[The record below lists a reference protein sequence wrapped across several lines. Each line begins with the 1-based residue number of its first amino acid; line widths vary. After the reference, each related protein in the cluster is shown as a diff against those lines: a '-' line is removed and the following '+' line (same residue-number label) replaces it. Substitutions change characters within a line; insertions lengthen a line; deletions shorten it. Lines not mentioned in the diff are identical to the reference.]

1 MTSRAGY
8 KVTAIRNF
16 TEPGRSAAGRTDL
29 EAFFPTPYYKIRAVP
44 GQSIPPPI
52 AQLGARPFSLY
63 PAILNIRHNEWLY
76 ESATW
81 SEVLVR
87 NTGSN
92 ETISIPRRYVGDVS
106 SVEAPVM
113 IVGLLAELEY
123 RAGAVCPAKRRVIQM
138 PRAVNDAVNDAVSDA
153 ISTRPARPRTE
164 PAAVIGI
171 RLEDGPGSR
180 IPKMVLGGV
189 ALGLAGC
196 VLAIS
201 LFRGGLIASRAFYAP
216 VAQQDLGLSASDDY
230 QSVIQSL
237 GAPARD
243 AWQSDP
249 QGREFHILWYPRHR
263 VYVVLMAE
271 GALDARYIGALDRYW
286 RPVHTVVLPGK
297 GTSYAVLASL
307 RRF

>member
-1 MTSRAGY
+1 MQ
-8 KVTAIRNF
+8 
-16 TEPGRSAAGRTDL
+16 SAAGSTDL
-29 EAFFPTPYYKIRAVP
+29 EALFPTPYYKIRVVP
-44 GQSIPPPI
+44 GPSIPPPI

-92 ETISIPRRYVGDVS
+92 ETVSIPRRYVGDVS

-138 PRAVNDAVNDAVSDA
+138 PLAVNDGVADPIAA
-153 ISTRPARPRTE
+153 RPA
-164 PAAVIGI
+164 PARSGPAVVVGI
-171 RLEDGPGSR
+171 RLEDGPRSR
-180 IPKMVLGGV
+180 IPKIVLGGV

-201 LFRGGLIASRAFYAP
+201 LFRGGLIATRAFYAP
-216 VAQQDLGLSASDDY
+216 LAQQDLGLSASDDY
-230 QSVIQSL
+230 QSVIHSL

-243 AWQSDP
+243 AWQSDT
-249 QGREFHILWYPRHR
+249 QGRQFHILWYPRHR

-271 GALDARYIGALDRYW
+271 GAVDARYIGALDRYW
-286 RPVHTVVLPGK
+286 RPVHAVVLPGK